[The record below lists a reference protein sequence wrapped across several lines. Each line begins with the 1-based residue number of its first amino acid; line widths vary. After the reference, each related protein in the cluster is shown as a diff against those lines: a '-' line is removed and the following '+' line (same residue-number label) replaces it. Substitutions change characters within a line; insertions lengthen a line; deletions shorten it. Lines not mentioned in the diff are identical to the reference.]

1 MLFNSKKSGFKLLSL
16 LFVVGLTFAAC
27 SQDVDGQIGNLQDQ
41 IDDVRSNLDKEIA
54 ARSEAIQ
61 KLQSQLEAL
70 QATHAAD
77 IKKLQDADAKLSQA
91 IADAEKAAEEF
102 ASAEADAAEAA
113 AKAYADA
120 QDKVILATAEAA
132 AAEAEANA
140 KAYTEAQI
148 ATLKAQL
155 EKELAD
161 AVKALD
167 DKYAAEVAA
176 LKAKD
181 ADLEKSV
188 EAAKADLEKAIE
200 AAKAELNKKIG
211 DEIARIEAAHKADIK
226 RIDDA
231 IAALE
236 GRVSSIEAWETTAK
250 TQIAANETAIATLKG
265 DLSKEVAAREAGD
278 KALQTALNALGAD
291 LDAKYQE
298 LKKADDALYAAI
310 VDNAK
315 KIKDLQ
321 DADVELGKRIDGVVA
336 DLEAAQKAI
345 QAEIDKIY
353 KQIGDLFDKYDALNK
368 ALVAA
373 IDNQAKVNG
382 DLKAKDEAQ
391 DKALE
396 AAVAALQQAIADAIA
411 QAKEDQAVVD
421 AAQDQA
427 LQAAIAQFEDA
438 LAAAVAAQAAIDADQ
453 DAALQDAI
461 AAFNAGLDEVF
472 AALQAAIDAQAGVDA
487 AQDEANAEKFA
498 AVYAAL
504 SAAVDEQATVDAA
517 QDAALEAARLALE
530 GAIASAK
537 SELEGKIS
545 AAVTKAENELQAA
558 KKELQDAIDTLDAKL
573 SAAIKVLAGTPTTLI
588 FKPIAYRNGIE
599 TVVFEPVFYVSMEN
613 ASNDEVDFNSI
624 ENSTIHS
631 YQAFDFQTPLED
643 YDPYVQNTDVD
654 DKKNLINK
662 VDWIKSY
669 THYVNLP
676 AEVHYF
682 VNPSNASIK
691 DLKLNYP
698 DVQFLG
704 NVAEVAM
711 TRGYSEENEDVAG
724 LIALNYNS
732 HYTNAIENQTLKFR
746 IDLVS
751 QAVDGHD
758 NLFPVGT
765 TDFANNENGKI
776 SFGWPTFADFGGK
789 QNPNY
794 YSGRVD
800 AGYDANWWGWF
811 CDNSAKEEVLDKIR
825 NSKVT
830 FRGNYYWFVDC
841 NENSY
846 NQSYVFATQI
856 PFAGNDENVKGKT
869 VVSDYAQVAVEGAFA
884 QFALVTKGSNEEYL
898 NPNKHDAYVLQGNE
912 PGEHKPINVGTVEG
926 DNGKTV
932 VYDLYAGEENGV
944 PYGFDWNQSYKL
956 TDFIDLLEGDEKYNW
971 TNAVYNVDAMRMED
985 LGFQYRFYVP
995 MAKASAKTKN
1005 VDLWGDMVKEFG
1017 HENYLGPNFGPYEYY
1032 FGDSK
1037 IDFQDYLEVNAKTG
1051 EIKILKPEVSKGFT
1065 PVVLAQVIDTRR
1077 PYSPVVTEAY
1087 FRLVIKGEEVKGEM
1101 EAFDFPACDK
1111 PDVEVPV
1118 DAAWFK
1124 TNVYDKFST
1133 NNSKFNYYFN
1143 ATIKEATPNTY
1154 FVWRR
1159 WKDEKHTEAITIGKF
1174 QWDGKKVVW
1183 DEDLLSIYPISSYKD
1198 TDFLVMCTPFKDLV
1212 GKMSETAIDNKT
1224 QITWTLGGNVVT
1236 LDLNAKAALPV
1247 IQLAYSDS
1255 YWDGAVLPKHGDAN
1269 FFATIIA
1276 NPNPASE
1283 QSSEK
1288 YCSFDFDLTT
1298 GFNHFQKPTGYAQD
1312 AATKIYYKATFDGR
1326 DVSKEVDGCYTF
1338 DIVPARHNLAFDT
1351 PEWFG
1356 YAQSDKFR
1364 YSFNTA
1370 ESTYLELGEKVNG
1383 KPYYD
1388 YEPALWYRDGSSYG
1402 YYNVLLKEAQGRS
1415 HTPALSSIEIDTPWG
1430 FEKGIDLLE
1439 KDMDVPCLVFATYH
1453 GGDEYT
1459 ESLVIEQFKLDYK
1472 KPIIV
1477 TNKQAKPFEF
1487 VDITHTDQIIKTTDV
1502 VALTDWLGN
1511 PVKAEKVA
1519 IIHTH
1524 GKFTPEELS
1533 AYYNVDNPYFVADQ
1547 DGNPVYKTDLKVNAN
1562 GTYTHQCVVNF
1573 DEDGN
1578 IESIGTPTG
1587 TLPDKTVLKFAEDG
1601 NIYYQNAGASL
1612 DQDYHIFV
1620 EVEVPHKWGVAK
1632 GYVVITVKS
1641 NKK

>member
-27 SQDVDGQIGNLQDQ
+27 SQDVDDQIGNLQSQ
-41 IDDVRSNLDKEIA
+41 IDKEVT
-54 ARSEAIQ
+54 ARSEAVS
-61 KLQSQLEAL
+61 KLEDQLKSL

-77 IKKLQDADAKLSQA
+77 IKKLQDAQEELSKA
-91 IADAEKAAEEF
+91 IENAEKAAKEF

-120 QDKVILATAEAA
+120 QDAVVLATAKAA

-148 ATLKAQL
+148 AALKATL
-155 EKELAD
+155 EQEITSATAELKAKHEAD
-161 AVKALD
+161 I
-167 DKYAAEVAA
+167 AA

-181 ADLEKSV
+181 DELKQ
-188 EAAKADLEKAIE
+188 AIE

-211 DEIARIEAAHKADIK
+211 DEIARIEAAHKADID
-226 RIDDA
+226 RLDAAID
-231 IAALE
+231 ALQ
-236 GRVSSIEAWETTAK
+236 GQVNDILAWETTAK
-250 TQIAANETAIATLKG
+250 TQIAANETAIAALKG
-265 DLSKEVAAREAGD
+265 DLAAVKGD
-278 KALQTALNALGAD
+278 LATETSDRKKADDALQTALNTLGSKVDAHYSELIGKIEVLIEAD
-291 LDAKYQE
+291 E
-298 LKKADDALYAAI
+298 ALYAAI

-336 DLEAAQKAI
+336 DLEAAKKAI
-345 QAEIDKIY
+345 EEQITKISGQID
-353 KQIGDLFDKYDALNK
+353 DLYSKYDALNK
-368 ALVAA
+368 AFDAYKTAQKGTDDKQDKAIADLEQALDDAMAAQELV
-373 IDNQAKVNG
+373 DG
-382 DLKAKDEAQ
+382 AQ

-396 AAVAALQQAIADAIA
+396 DAIA
-411 QAKEDQAVVD
+411 KLEKALDDAK
-421 AAQDQA
+421 
-427 LQAAIAQFEDA
+427 
-438 LAAAVAAQAAIDADQ
+438 
-453 DAALQDAI
+453 
-461 AAFNAGLDEVF
+461 
-472 AALQAAIDAQAGVDA
+472 
-487 AQDEANAEKFA
+487 
-498 AVYAAL
+498 
-504 SAAVDEQATVDAA
+504 TA
-517 QDAALEAARLALE
+517 QDAALTKAINDVTTAYSNAITDAVKKANEYTDKAVAKLKEALE
-530 GAIASAK
+530 
-537 SELEGKIS
+537 
-545 AAVTKAENELQAA
+545 AVDTKLR
-558 KKELQDAIDTLDAKL
+558 DSITVL
-573 SAAIKVLAGTPTTLI
+573 SGTPTTLI
-588 FKPIAYRNGIE
+588 FKPVAYRNGIE
-599 TVVFEPVFYVSMEN
+599 TVVFEPVFYLSMEN
-613 ASNDEVDFNSI
+613 ALNDEVDFGSYI
-624 ENSTIHS
+624 GA
-631 YQAFDFQTPLED
+631 YQAFDFKTPLAD
-643 YDPYVQNTDVD
+643 YDPYVQNTDL
-654 DKKNLINK
+654 DKDNNPINK
-662 VDWIKSY
+662 VNWIKSF

-691 DLKLNYP
+691 DLKLKYP
-698 DVQFLG
+698 DVKFIG
-704 NVAEVAM
+704 NVAE
-711 TRGYSEENEDVAG
+711 TRGYTDENEDIAG

-732 HYTNAIENQTLKFR
+732 NYTNTIEDQTLKFR

-751 QAVDGHD
+751 QAVDNHG
-758 NLFPVGT
+758 NEYPVGT
-765 TDFANNENGKI
+765 IDFANNENGKI

-800 AGYDANWWGWF
+800 AGHSADFWGWF
-811 CDNSAKEEVLDKIR
+811 YDNSSKEAVLDKIR

-830 FRGNYYWFVDC
+830 FRGNHNLFVDAK
-841 NENSY
+841 ENTG

-856 PFAGNDENVKGKT
+856 PFAGNDETVKGKT
-869 VVSDYAQVAVEGAFA
+869 VVSDYAQVAVEPGYAE
-884 QFALVTKGSNEEYL
+884 FALVTKGSTEEYL
-898 NPNKHDAYVLQGNE
+898 NPHKYEAYVLQGNE
-912 PGEHKPINVGTVEG
+912 PGKHKPTNVGTVKYE
-926 DNGKTV
+926 DGKTV
-932 VYDLYAGEENGV
+932 VYDLYAGEKNGV
-944 PYGFDWNQSYKL
+944 PFGFDWNESYKL
-956 TDFIDLLEGDEKYNW
+956 TDFIDLLEGDEKYNE
-971 TNAVYNVDAMRMED
+971 TCAVYNVDAMRMED

-995 MAKASAKTKN
+995 MAKASDKTKN
-1005 VDLWGDMVKEFG
+1005 VDKWGDMAKEFG

-1032 FGDSK
+1032 YGDSK

-1087 FRLVIKGEEVKGEM
+1087 FRLVIKGEEVKGEK
-1101 EAFDFPACDK
+1101 EFFDFPACDK

-1174 QWDGKKVVW
+1174 QWDGNKVVW
-1183 DEDLLSIYPISSYKD
+1183 DKDLLDIYPISSYKD

-1236 LDLNAKAALPV
+1236 LNLNAKAALPV

-1283 QSSEK
+1283 LSSEK

-1326 DVSKEVDGCYTF
+1326 DVSNEVDGCYTF
-1338 DIVPARHNLAFDT
+1338 DIVPARHKLALNA

-1356 YAQSDKFR
+1356 YANSDKFR
-1364 YSFNTA
+1364 YSFNKA

-1388 YEPALWYRDGSSYG
+1388 YQPALWYRVRSSSDDNSYPYG
-1402 YYNVLLKEAQGRS
+1402 YYNVLLKEAEGKS
-1415 HTPALSSIEIDTPWG
+1415 HTPALSDIEIDTPWG
-1430 FEKGIDLLE
+1430 FERGIDLLE
-1439 KDMDVPCLVFATYH
+1439 KDKDVPCLVFATYH
-1453 GGDEYT
+1453 GGEEYI

-1487 VDITHTDQIIKTTDV
+1487 VDITHKDQIIKTTDV

-1511 PVKAEKVA
+1511 PVKAERVD

-1533 AYYNVDNPYFVADQ
+1533 AYYNVDNPYFVKDQ

-1587 TLPDKTVLKFAEDG
+1587 TLPDKTVLKFAKDG

-1641 NKK
+1641 SKKTDLIIVN